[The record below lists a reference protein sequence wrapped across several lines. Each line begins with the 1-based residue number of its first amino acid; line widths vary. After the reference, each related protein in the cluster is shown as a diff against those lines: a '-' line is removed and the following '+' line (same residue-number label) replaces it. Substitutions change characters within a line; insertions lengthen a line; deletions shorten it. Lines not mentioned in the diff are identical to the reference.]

1 MISSQIYILV
11 GIIALAGIMVILVL
25 TTKKIKRP
33 LSPLAGLAFAF
44 IIAGLVF
51 GESRLIGYGLMGI
64 GVILAVIDIVRK
76 MKAKK
81 EQV

>member
-25 TTKKIKRP
+25 TRKKIKRP